1 MELTDEMRATIDA
14 GVLAWLATVDLDGQP
29 NVSPKEVF
37 AAHGDDLVIAH
48 IASPRSVRN
57 IRTNPR
63 VAVAVIDVFDQAGW
77 KFVGRATVLE
87 PGDAGYED
95 VVAPLLAITAGQFPI
110 KAVIWV
116 EPTHADRIVAP
127 SSWLFPDRPVEQ
139 VRAGVLARYGVRE
152 ADPSRSTGT

>member
-1 MELTDEMRATIDA
+1 MELTEDMRRTIDD
-14 GVLAWLATVDLDGQP
+14 GVLAWLATVDADGQP

-37 AAHGDDLVIAH
+37 AAHGNDIVIAH

-57 IRTNPR
+57 IRANPR

-87 PGDAGYED
+87 PDDVGYDD
-95 VVAPLLAITAGQFPI
+95 VVAPLDVITAGQFPI
-110 KAVIWV
+110 RGVVWV
-116 EPTHADRIVAP
+116 EVTDAHRIVAP
-127 SSWLFPDRPVEQ
+127 SSWLFPERPAEQ

-152 ADPSRSTGT
+152 ADASMSPDA